1 MRTSWTKLVWQPIK
15 RNTTKT
21 LILSINGW
29 HIYCSEKH
37 DSSRWTKIDTRF
49 RLDFESQCYP
59 SCLTLEKT
67 QADTFLETEVS
78 VTNNQII
85 ISHYNKNKEHL
96 QKTGLQRY
104 YKQQNYLSYT
114 PRRTKSGTLIG
125 LWTRMQS
132 NSSNDTVLNHALSDK
147 LHELQHTLS
156 YPTHFISQ
164 TLLYMHSK
172 TKKQIWQ
179 QMAKNM
185 VANMTTSI

>member
-1 MRTSWTKLVWQPIK
+1 VKNMTAQDEQKLIQ
-15 RNTTKT
+15 
-21 LILSINGW
+21 
-29 HIYCSEKH
+29 
-37 DSSRWTKIDTRF
+37 
-49 RLDFESQCYP
+49 DFESQCYP

-85 ISHYNKNKEHL
+85 ISHYNKNKAHL

-104 YKQQNYLSYT
+104 YKQQNFLSYT

-132 NSSNDTVLNHALSDK
+132 NSSNDTVLNHAVSDK